1 MVRRLSV
8 SSSCFSRVL
17 PFVWTFS
24 VAFAFVLVV
33 LESCWLGCLKICT
46 RRGYAWSTPTYPESS
61 FQGWR
66 PSSSPTEVL
75 REVVD
80 GVKLSRVD
88 PDLLYMEASFGYG
101 PRFFYADS
109 YVSSPYFAGAMD
121 LRLIFGTVSV
131 ASLFGLRWKSSVV
144 WLRFRFV
151 YHRLN
156 LHMCEAPFW
165 IMW

>member
-1 MVRRLSV
+1 
-8 SSSCFSRVL
+8 
-17 PFVWTFS
+17 
-24 VAFAFVLVV
+24 
-33 LESCWLGCLKICT
+33 
-46 RRGYAWSTPTYPESS
+46 
-61 FQGWR
+61 
-66 PSSSPTEVL
+66 
-75 REVVD
+75 VVD